1 MIFISQTRSLGS
13 RGLVRDC
20 LGSSHQD
27 LTGLLWKIR
36 RHISMLSRCYGMGRW
51 SSCELAW
58 KEKAADL
65 FRYAFAKLT
74 VKALGV
80 FFKGENW
87 PRRSHKDLE
96 GRSVIDTNVVKR
108 QKFTPPVP
116 SSLRRATLLIKTKCI
131 RCGCDIKE
139 VS

>member
-1 MIFISQTRSLGS
+1 
-13 RGLVRDC
+13 
-20 LGSSHQD
+20 
-27 LTGLLWKIR
+27 
-36 RHISMLSRCYGMGRW
+36 MGRW

-58 KEKAADL
+58 KENAADL

-74 VKALGV
+74 VKAMGV

-87 PRRSHKDLE
+87 PRGSHKDLE

-116 SSLRRATLLIKTKCI
+116 SSLRRATLSIKTKCI
-131 RCGCDIKE
+131 RRGCDIKE